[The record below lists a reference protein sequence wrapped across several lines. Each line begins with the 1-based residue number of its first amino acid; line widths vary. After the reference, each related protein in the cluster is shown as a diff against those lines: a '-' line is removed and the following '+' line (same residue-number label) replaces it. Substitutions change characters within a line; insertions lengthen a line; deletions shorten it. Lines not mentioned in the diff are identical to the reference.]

1 MLFDDSSMEKE
12 DSLVLLSTLTRT
24 QVAAVERRLTSLTL
38 RKRKHTHHV
47 PDVRDIFRQG
57 SKVRY
62 HQCHYG
68 GHCRFCLFIYSFIQN
83 LYNEMDN
90 LLLPPP

>member
-1 MLFDDSSMEKE
+1 MLFDDSSVEKE

-24 QVAAVERRLTSLTL
+24 QVAAVERRLASLTL
-38 RKRKHTHHV
+38 RKRKQTHHV

-57 SKVRY
+57 AKVRC

-68 GHCRFCLFIYSFIQN
+68 GQCRFCLCVYSFIQN
-83 LYNEMDN
+83 LYNEMAN
-90 LLLPPP
+90 LLLHPP